1 MKKIFCL
8 LAVSSILFTSCATI
22 FTGTKDRLTFEST
35 PSGAKVYIDGIQVC
49 KTPCHLDV
57 KRNISDKMVEFKLD
71 GYETRVVTLDKEF
84 NAVTILNVFNGLI
97 GFAIDLG
104 TGSIM
109 KYGRK
114 VYQIELDKNKVAVAP
129 EKIEINTKDKTATL
143 YVASN

>member
-1 MKKIFCL
+1 M
-8 LAVSSILFTSCATI
+8 SSILFTSCATI

>member
-8 LAVSSILFTSCATI
+8 LAMSSILFTSCATI